1 MVGERHDNAFVV
13 LGLVGGT
20 GRQWTEG
27 DSLRLAG
34 VIGGFI
40 IAVLLLGVVILA
52 VRRRM
57 FTRDND
63 LQGSRSLMDQLRV
76 MRDKGQMSD
85 EEYEATRRS
94 LASKVAANV
103 LREAPVAPEV
113 RGTRIPRGAGGIAGP
128 ASARVAR
135 PGFDLTGEPLPGG
148 GSPVPPKSPGGTSS
162 GRRAGGSS
170 GSAPGGLTPPPP
182 AAPPGYA
189 DG

>member
-1 MVGERHDNAFVV
+1 MVGERHEIAFVA
-13 LGLVGGT
+13 LALVGGT

-40 IAVLLLGVVILA
+40 IAVLLLGIIILA

-57 FTRDND
+57 FTRDNE
-63 LQGSRSLMDQLRV
+63 LQGSRSLMEQLRV
-76 MRDKGQMSD
+76 MRDRGQMSD

-103 LREAPVAPEV
+103 LRDAPVAPEV
-113 RGTRIPRGAGGIAGP
+113 RGTRIPRGMDGTNGV

-148 GSPVPPKSPGGTSS
+148 VPPVPPKGPEGPASG
-162 GRRAGGSS
+162 GRRGGSA
-170 GSAPGGLTPPPP
+170 GPRTPPPP
-182 AAPPGYA
+182 QAPPGYA
-189 DG
+189 DN